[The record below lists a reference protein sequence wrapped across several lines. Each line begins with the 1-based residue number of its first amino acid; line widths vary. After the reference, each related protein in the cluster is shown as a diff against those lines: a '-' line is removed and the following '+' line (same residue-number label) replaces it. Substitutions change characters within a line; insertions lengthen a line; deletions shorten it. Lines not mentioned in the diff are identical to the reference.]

1 MTPNRALLQG
11 FGGVS
16 SPAQKQSVM
25 QVPWPLERVSPL
37 GMRRAALV
45 PLGLLGAGVVVALG
59 LVGLRGIEAT
69 GSFNVDRVEVVGAGG
84 GSVASAVRKT
94 AFATTASTSM
104 LSVNPAA
111 IAAAVASLPRV
122 QTAIVDRAFPN
133 TLTIK
138 IVPERAVAMT
148 TTPQGRVV
156 LAASGRVLGPATAGA
171 MGLPLI
177 ASAPSDIPGAGGTVT
192 APGVVAELA
201 LAAARSRTLRFRAIG
216 YGQDGLVG
224 QTAQGVEV
232 RVGDADQ
239 LATKLKV
246 ARSVLRRAG
255 TTVQYVDVTV
265 PAAPVLR
272 ESSADPL
279 TANAPAP
286 TAVAVSGDQSDL
298 GTWIAGATPAE
309 SIHAVFG

>member
-1 MTPNRALLQG
+1 
-11 FGGVS
+11 
-16 SPAQKQSVM
+16 M
-25 QVPWPLERVSPL
+25 QVPWTLERLSPL
-37 GMRRAALV
+37 GLRRAALV
-45 PLGLLGAGVVVALG
+45 PLGLLGAGIVVGLG
-59 LVGLRGIEAT
+59 LVGFRAIEAT
-69 GSFNVDRVEVVGAGG
+69 GSFGVDRVEVVGAGG
-84 GSVASAVRKT
+84 GNVAGTVRKT
-94 AFATTASTSM
+94 VFATTGSTSM
-104 LSVNPAA
+104 LSINPDG
-111 IAAAVASLPRV
+111 IAVAVASLPHV
-122 QTAIVDRAFPN
+122 QTAVVDRAFPN

-148 TTPQGRVV
+148 TTPKGRVV
-156 LAASGRVLGPATAGA
+156 LAASGRVLGPATPGA

-177 ASAPSDIPGAGGTVT
+177 AAAPSDIPGAGGTVT

-201 LAAARSRTLRFRAIG
+201 LASARSRTLRFRAIG

-232 RVGDADQ
+232 RVGDAHQ

-286 TAVAVSGDQSDL
+286 TTAAATGDATDL

>member
-1 MTPNRALLQG
+1 
-11 FGGVS
+11 
-16 SPAQKQSVM
+16 M
-25 QVPWPLERVSPL
+25 QVPWSLERVSPL
-37 GMRRAALV
+37 GARRAALV
-45 PLGLLGAGVVVALG
+45 PLAVLGVGIVVGLG
-59 LVGLRGIEAT
+59 LVGFRAIEAT
-69 GSFNVDRVEVVGAGG
+69 GSFGVDRVEVVGAGG
-84 GSVASAVRKT
+84 GNVSGVVRKT
-94 AFATTASTSM
+94 VFATTGSTSM
-104 LSVNPAA
+104 LSINPAA

-122 QTAIVDRAFPN
+122 QTAFVDRSFPN

-138 IVPERAVAMT
+138 IVPERAVAT
-148 TTPQGRVV
+148 APTSQGRVV

-171 MGLPLI
+171 MGLPVI
-177 ASAPSDIPGAGGTVT
+177 AAAPSDIPGAGGTVT
-192 APGVVAELA
+192 APGVMAELG

-232 RVGDADQ
+232 RLGDAEQ

-246 ARSVLRRAG
+246 ARSVLRRGG

-286 TAVAVSGDQSDL
+286 TATVVTGDATDL

>member
-1 MTPNRALLQG
+1 MAIYQLFIQHIMFSLSAKGKAAIVVPTG
-11 FGGVS
+11 FVT
-16 SPAQKQSVM
+16 AQTGIPKKIR
-25 QVPWPLERVSPL
+25 EK
-37 GMRRAALV
+37 LV
-45 PLGLLGAGVVVALG
+45 ESRM
-59 LVGLRGIEAT
+59 LRGVI
-69 GSFNVDRVEVVGAGG
+69 SMPSNI
-84 GSVASAVRKT
+84 
-94 AFATTASTSM
+94 FATTGTTSM
-104 LSVNPAA
+104 LSINPAA
-111 IAAAVASLPRV
+111 VAAAVASLPRV

-138 IVPERAVAMT
+138 IVPERAVAVT

-171 MGLPLI
+171 MGLPII

-216 YGQDGLVG
+216 YGQDGRVG

-286 TAVAVSGDQSDL
+286 TTAAVSGDQSDL